1 MIPVLTADQMR
12 DADASAL
19 AEAGDRTVFMRRAGY
34 AVAMA
39 AKQIMR
45 GAYGKRVVVVA
56 GPGNN
61 GGDGRIAGTWLASW
75 GASVHHVAADAA
87 GGEFIDAR
95 RCDLVIDAAYGI
107 GLRGAW
113 SPPIVM
119 DVPVLAVDVPS
130 GLDATTGEIP
140 GGILV
145 ADRTVTFAAV
155 KTGML
160 FGDGPSV
167 CGEIDVVDVG
177 IDPPADLLTH
187 LVDSTDVARWLVPRD
202 RHAHKWHHA
211 VRVVAGSPGMQ
222 GAASLTCAAAM
233 RAGASMV
240 HLSWRG
246 TADSV
251 QPPVEVVGHV
261 LPSGG
266 WSAHVAADIA
276 RFQSLVIGPGLGRGD
291 DVGAEIRG
299 VLASVAVPVVVDGD
313 ALVGAVDP
321 AGTHATLRARSA
333 PTILTPHDGEFAMLG
348 GDAHHPDRLEATRAL
363 AEATQCVVVRKGP
376 TTIVCEPGG
385 EVHLSVAG
393 DERLATAGTGDVL
406 SGIIGA
412 FLARGLD
419 PFVAATAAVHV
430 HGLAGSSCARS
441 ATIARDVVSALP
453 DVLGGLECHVG

>member
-1 MIPVLTADQMR
+1 MR
-12 DADASAL
+12 DADAAAL
-19 AEAGDRTVFMRRAGY
+19 AEVDDSDVFVRRAGY
-34 AVAMA
+34 SVAVA
-39 AKQIMR
+39 AKQMMR

-56 GPGNN
+56 GRGNN
-61 GGDGRIAGTWLASW
+61 GNDGRIAARWLESW
-75 GASVHHVAADAA
+75 GASVRHVPADEA
-87 GGEFIDAR
+87 GEAFIDSR

-107 GLRGAW
+107 GLRGPW

-167 CGEIDVVDVG
+167 CGEVDVVDVG
-177 IDPPADLLTH
+177 IDPPADLMTH
-187 LVDSTDVARWLVPRD
+187 LVDSGDVARWLVPRD
-202 RHAHKWHHA
+202 RHAHKWRHA
-211 VRVVAGSPGMQ
+211 VRVIAGSPGMQ

-246 TADSV
+246 AVDSL

-261 LPSGG
+261 LPATG
-266 WSAHVAADIA
+266 WAGHLAADIS
-276 RFQSLVIGPGLGRGD
+276 RFRSLVIGPGLGRGD
-291 DVGAEIRG
+291 DVGAEIRD
-299 VLASVAVPVVVDGD
+299 VLASTAIPVVVDGD
-313 ALVGAVDP
+313 ALAGAIDP
-321 AGTHATLRARSA
+321 TGTHATLRSRPA
-333 PTILTPHDGEFAMLG
+333 PTILTPHDGEFAVLG
-348 GDAHHPDRLEATRAL
+348 GDAVRSDRVEAVRAL

-376 TTIVCEPGG
+376 TTIVCHPDGR
-385 EVHLSVAG
+385 VHLSVAG

-412 FLARGLD
+412 FVARGLD

-430 HGLAGSSCARS
+430 HGLAGSSCPRS

-453 DVLGGLECHVG
+453 DVLGGLESHVG